1 VFKVARAK
9 SLCLRRA
16 YKQMRLARAQVP
28 TMTADDY
35 FGDDEE
41 QDTTNDSD
49 ESVSYIEISSLDHP
63 EAYQVISA
71 GGDVRDFFKGEG
83 PSVDDFYAD
92 LSIPLAALLGEGDKV
107 AMLDWLSPSEDDIEA
122 YLAQREDDSE
132 SDD

>member
-1 VFKVARAK
+1 
-9 SLCLRRA
+9 
-16 YKQMRLARAQVP
+16 
-28 TMTADDY
+28 MTADDY

-41 QDTTNDSD
+41 QDATNDSD
-49 ESVSYIEISSLDHP
+49 ESVSYIEISSLDHS
-63 EAYQVISA
+63 EAYSHVSS
-71 GGDVRDFFKGEG
+71 GGTIRDFFKGKDA
-83 PSVDDFYAD
+83 SVDDFYAD